1 MKHLKSLSLHNIADK
16 NFTETMFD
24 MACQRKL
31 KFFSFSL
38 LNENQ
43 NLPNFSE
50 ALSNFKSLQTLNL
63 SNILYGKINHTVF
76 LSFIKKSLNLT
87 TLSLDAINFND
98 HQFKEFLEQINESKS
113 LRTLKFSRIPLDT
126 DFKLGLMNSFLAGNK
141 KLQRVFLSQ
150 NMLNSLEILSQIFI
164 NKCLKE
170 ICLTQ

>member
-1 MKHLKSLSLHNIADK
+1 
-16 NFTETMFD
+16 

>member
-1 MKHLKSLSLHNIADK
+1 MTVQTKDSIVTLLNQNLTRESSIQNLEVNFIYANKQGTKSDANFDIRFPKYMKHLKSLSLHNIADK

-113 LRTLKFSRIPLDT
+113 LRTL
-126 DFKLGLMNSFLAGNK
+126 
-141 KLQRVFLSQ
+141 
-150 NMLNSLEILSQIFI
+150 
-164 NKCLKE
+164 
-170 ICLTQ
+170 